1 VRPRNIAV
9 LIGGLGFGGSE
20 RQLYL
25 FLSHCD
31 RQCWQPVLY
40 VSGALGFWEGPVRML
55 GVPVTLLHGDPL
67 SKLRQFR
74 SAIIEQGATCFFSW
88 SSYTNGFG
96 FALLGLGGFRIGS
109 FRNADFSDLP
119 RRMRGAWRWMSLR
132 GISLAICN
140 SRETLAAIADTRGL
154 KSVFVPNA
162 VEVFPHDR
170 VQAHRR
176 QWRGR
181 FGLDDSTILVVGVG
195 RLTPQKCFSR
205 FIDTIARVARECPV
219 QAVIAGEDR
228 GCQRELEE
236 KVARLGLQGR
246 VRLVGIVSDAREL
259 ICAADIYLLT
269 SDHEGMPNVVLE
281 AMAAGITCVATKVN
295 GVRDLIE
302 PGVTGFL
309 ANRDADELARY
320 VISLGADPDL
330 RRGIGQRARA
340 LVEREY
346 RPEQIMARL
355 WALCDQRAPVH

>member
-1 VRPRNIAV
+1 MRPRNIAV

-25 FLSHCD
+25 FLAHCD
-31 RQCWQPVLY
+31 RQSWQPALY
-40 VSGALGFWEGPVRML
+40 VSGALGFWEGPVRAL
-55 GVPVTLLHGDPL
+55 GVPVTLLQGNPL

-74 SAIIEQGATCFFSW
+74 SAVIAQRASCFFSW

-96 FALLGLGGFRIGS
+96 LALLGLDGVRIGS

-119 RRMRGAWRWMSLR
+119 QRMRHAWRWMSLR

-140 SRETLAAIADTRGL
+140 SRETQGAIADTRRL
-154 KSVFVPNA
+154 RSVFVPNA
-162 VEVFPHDR
+162 VEVFPRER
-170 VQAHRR
+170 VEEHRR

-181 FGLDDSTILVVGVG
+181 FGLDDGTVLVAGVG
-195 RLTPQKCFSR
+195 RLAPQKCFPR
-205 FIDTIARVARECPV
+205 FIDAIARVAREHPV

-228 GCQRELEE
+228 GSRRELEAHL
-236 KVARLGLQGR
+236 ARRGLQDK
-246 VRLVGIVSDAREL
+246 VRLIGPVSDAREL

-281 AMAAGITCVATKVN
+281 AMAAGVPCVATRVN
-295 GVRDLIE
+295 GVGDLID

-309 ANRDADELARY
+309 TGWDVDELAHH
-320 VISLGADPDL
+320 VGALSADPDL
-330 RRGIGQRARA
+330 RRQMGARARE

>member
-1 VRPRNIAV
+1 MGVRPKVRPRNIAV

-25 FLSHCD
+25 FLAHCD

-40 VSGALGFWEGPVRML
+40 VSGALGFWEAPVRAL
-55 GVPVTLLHGDPL
+55 GVPVMQLQGDPL

-74 SAIIEQGATCFFSW
+74 SAVIAQGASCFFSW

-96 FALLGLGGFRIGS
+96 LALLGLDGLRIGS

-119 RRMRGAWRWMSLR
+119 KRMRGAWRWMSLR

-140 SRETLAAIADTRGL
+140 SRETLAAIADNRGL
-154 KSVFVPNA
+154 RSVFVPNA
-162 VEVFPHDR
+162 VEVFPSER
-170 VQAHRR
+170 VEAYRQ
-176 QWRGR
+176 QWRSR
-181 FGLDDSTILVVGVG
+181 FELDDETILVVGVG
-195 RLTPQKCFSR
+195 RLAPQKCFSR
-205 FIDTIARVARECPV
+205 FIDTIARVACEHRV

-228 GCQRELEE
+228 GCQSELEAQ
-236 KVARLGLQGR
+236 VARLKLQDT

-281 AMAAGITCVATKVN
+281 AMAAGVSCVATKVN

-309 ANRDADELARY
+309 ASWDEDELARY
-320 VISLGADPDL
+320 VGSLGADRDL
-330 RRGIGQRARA
+330 RRAIGCRARA

-355 WALCDQRAPVH
+355 WAL